1 MLQWNGGPCFRLSVK
16 WLNWCQSPR
25 DKGLLLWNTATQAL
39 SSLKPGGTAGVCCW
53 MRTKPWH
60 NNTKWCLGWQKL
72 ICACSQKAM
81 INDGEQGNAVPP
93 FCSSL
98 MGIEKQKKKKNVSPL
113 FRKWRSSR
121 VHYCYSSPV
130 FPQERAERLG
140 WIWEWFTNSVCGSYL
155 CIIHTTVL
163 IISTVI
169 ININNY
175 VFFITG
181 AGSFEVIIRPQTEW
195 ITDGV
200 LCSYGILHTHIDCE
214 PNVWTKWWCAVAMI
228 MICIC
233 CVLGGDTW
241 IFNCVCSRDPQT
253 LLFISYFL

>member
-39 SSLKPGGTAGVCCW
+39 SSLKPGGTAGVCWW

-98 MGIEKQKKKKNVSPL
+98 MGIEKQKKKKRLVSPL

-121 VHYCYSSPV
+121 VHYFYSSLAF
-130 FPQERAERLG
+130 FPQAAGRKGLSACNEFWNDSLTLRASVLSRGMWLRETHTCV
-140 WIWEWFTNSVCGSYL
+140 WHSHTAHNS
-155 CIIHTTVL
+155 
-163 IISTVI
+163 
-169 ININNY
+169 
-175 VFFITG
+175 
-181 AGSFEVIIRPQTEW
+181 
-195 ITDGV
+195 
-200 LCSYGILHTHIDCE
+200 
-214 PNVWTKWWCAVAMI
+214 
-228 MICIC
+228 
-233 CVLGGDTW
+233 
-241 IFNCVCSRDPQT
+241 NCDN
-253 LLFISYFL
+253 